1 MDHPAPAPEVEPP
14 AHHPASPGGQQQP
27 PPHTIPNILLGDLT
41 GTAYGSVVLTST
53 QRGVWGRVVGGLQEA
68 DREELRKACKTT
80 AAVERV
86 LASLPRWI
94 EVVPPQ
100 EEEESDEGEGSK
112 DEDEDVEPEEE
123 DEGDEEDED
132 EEVDAAG
139 PTPGANPQCVERAS
153 LRVWR
158 MRWRRSSGS
167 APGSAR
173 GGRRVG
179 SRSGSGSGA
188 HETGFQVQA
197 ANDDEDED
205 DEAEDDLVLESSE
218 GGTFAGCTW
227 RGAGGAGCASRRQR
241 CARFTGRKV

>member
-1 MDHPAPAPEVEPP
+1 MDHPAPAPPEVEPP
-14 AHHPASPGGQQQP
+14 AHHPAPPGGQQQP

-53 QRGVWGRVVGGLQEA
+53 QRGVWGRVVGGLQDA

-139 PTPGANPQCVERAS
+139 PTPGATPPVTLAAGGIATSLGDALAAFKRFRARIRAGGPTRGFEIRLGERRARD
-153 LRVWR
+153 RVPR
-158 MRWRRSSGS
+158 
-167 APGSAR
+167 
-173 GGRRVG
+173 
-179 SRSGSGSGA
+179 
-188 HETGFQVQA
+188 
-197 ANDDEDED
+197 
-205 DEAEDDLVLESSE
+205 ESSE
-218 GGTFAGCTW
+218 V
-227 RGAGGAGCASRRQR
+227 R
-241 CARFTGRKV
+241 

>member
-53 QRGVWGRVVGGLQEA
+53 QRGVWGRVVGGLQDA

-123 DEGDEEDED
+123 DEGDEEDEN

-139 PTPGANPQCVERAS
+139 PTPGANPVVNCGRHRYE
-153 LRVWR
+153 
-158 MRWRRSSGS
+158 SG
-167 APGSAR
+167 GCAR
-173 GGRRVG
+173 GVQAVPREGSRRVG
-179 SRSGSGSGA
+179 SRYGSGRERTRPGS
-188 HETGFQVQA
+188 
-197 ANDDEDED
+197 
-205 DEAEDDLVLESSE
+205 
-218 GGTFAGCTW
+218 
-227 RGAGGAGCASRRQR
+227 
-241 CARFTGRKV
+241 K